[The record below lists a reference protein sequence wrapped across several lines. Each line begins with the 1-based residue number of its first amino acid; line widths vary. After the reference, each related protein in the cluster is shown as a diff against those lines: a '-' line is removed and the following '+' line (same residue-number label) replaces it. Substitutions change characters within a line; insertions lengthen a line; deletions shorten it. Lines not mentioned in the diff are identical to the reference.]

1 MDDRFTLDQDNMP
14 TASVDVSANVR
25 VDGKLGLEQYEL
37 DSETVRDRSVLE
49 LKDTSYVGD
58 IETTSVKE
66 LKASVSLK
74 EMKNSISVKEI

>member
-1 MDDRFTLDQDNMP
+1 MP